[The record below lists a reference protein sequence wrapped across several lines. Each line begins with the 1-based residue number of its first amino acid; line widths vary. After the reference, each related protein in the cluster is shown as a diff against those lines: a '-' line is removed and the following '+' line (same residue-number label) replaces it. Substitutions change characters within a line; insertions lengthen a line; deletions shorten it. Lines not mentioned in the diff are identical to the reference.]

1 MAQQQSIAYPT
12 LMDAVWTPTTGSKAL
27 RAVVLAVI
35 GTLLLTVSAKI
46 QVLFWPVPM
55 TMQTFVVLVLGM
67 AYGWRLAGATVL
79 LYLAE
84 GAVGLPVF
92 AKGGGLAYFAGPTA
106 GYLFGFLVAAVAV
119 GWLAERGWD
128 RSVWRALGAMLIG
141 TAIIF
146 FFGIVWLSALIGLR
160 EAIAAGLVPFLTS
173 EAFKIALATAVVPI
187 AWQLLHRR

>member
-1 MAQQQSIAYPT
+1 MAGGSRARPCSSTSPRAPSACRCSRRAAVSPT
-12 LMDAVWTPTTGSKAL
+12 SPARP
-27 RAVVLAVI
+27 R
-35 GTLLLTVSAKI
+35 
-46 QVLFWPVPM
+46 
-55 TMQTFVVLVLGM
+55 
-67 AYGWRLAGATVL
+67 
-79 LYLAE
+79 
-84 GAVGLPVF
+84 
-92 AKGGGLAYFAGPTA
+92 

-128 RSVWRALGAMLIG
+128 RSVWRTLGAMLIG

-146 FFGIVWLSALIGLR
+146 FFGIAWLSTLFGLR

>member
-46 QVLFWPVPM
+46 QVPFWPVPM

-84 GAVGLPVF
+84 GAIGLPVF

-146 FFGIVWLSALIGLR
+146 FFGIAWLSALIGLR